1 MAQLLQILLSGLTAG
16 AIYGLV
22 ALGFTVVFNATKV
35 ANFAHGE
42 FVMMGGLISATL
54 IINLSWSMLPAVFA
68 AVVIVTLL
76 AVGMDR
82 VGLQNARQRSVLSFA
97 MITIGFS
104 IAFRGLMQVAVGR
117 DVLFMPTFGVI
128 PDVRVAGLYFGSQN
142 VWVVFAL
149 FAISAGLSYL
159 FLKTRMGKAMRA
171 ASQNPR
177 AAALCGIDS
186 RSMSLIAFAMAGA
199 IGALAG
205 ALVAP
210 IGAAFYEYGL
220 VFSLKGF
227 AAAILGGLGSPVGAV
242 VGGLLIGAIESV
254 AAGYLDSAYKD
265 ATTLTILIA
274 LLLVW
279 PSGLFGYVEAKRV

>member
-54 IINLSWSMLPAVFA
+54 IINLSWSMLPAIFA
-68 AVVIVTLL
+68 ALVIVTLL
-76 AVGMDR
+76 AVAMDR

-117 DVLFMPTFGVI
+117 DVLFMPAFGVI
-128 PDVRVAGLYFGSQN
+128 PDVRMGGFYFGSQN
-142 VWVVFAL
+142 VWVVLAL
-149 FAISAGLSYL
+149 FAISACLSYL

-177 AAALCGIDS
+177 AATLCGIDC

-199 IGALAG
+199 MGAFAG

-242 VGGLLIGAIESV
+242 IGGLLIGAIESV

-265 ATTLTILIA
+265 ATTLAILIA

-279 PSGLFGYVEAKRV
+279 PSGLLGYVEAKRV